1 MVRWLKVIESWEPE
15 MILKEFLEEFLA
27 ASEKDAAERCVVA
40 LDVKKAASHKREL
53 MAPFLQPQRKPML
66 NLLVVREDVTPES
79 LIRDYADVMSNSQ
92 GAIIVHLNAGEFN
105 QNGILQNAALGL
117 MTIYWGSAIDARTP
131 QGGPSLSTEIDA
143 VIRFRAML
151 EKDVDGKH
159 KVLPEDAR
167 KLREALSMSL
177 IDANA
182 VIKWLENPKQPG
194 QYA

>member
-1 MVRWLKVIESWEPE
+1 MT
-15 MILKEFLEEFLA
+15 LKEFLEKFLA
-27 ASEKDAAERCVVA
+27 ASVKDAAERCAVA
-40 LDVKKAASHKREL
+40 LDTKKATSHKKGL
-53 MAPFLQPQRKPML
+53 MALFLQPQRKPML
-66 NLLVVREDVTPES
+66 DLLMVREDAVPES
-79 LIRDYADVMSNSQ
+79 LVAAYGDVVSNNQ
-92 GAIIVHLNAGEFN
+92 GAIMVRLDIGDFN
-105 QNGILQNAALGL
+105 QDGILQNAAIGII
-117 MTIYWGSAIDARTP
+117 TIYWGLAIDSGTP

-143 VIRFRAML
+143 VIRFKATL

-159 KVLPEDAR
+159 RVSPEDAR